1 MPRQIPTALM
11 LEDEHGDH
19 LRVSRRLKRNTV
31 HLTVGHGGSGC
42 HVDLTMEQARA
53 VAEYLRVLAGEGE
66 VAEVTAAPPT
76 PVEDEAKALVFG
88 DREDD
93 YGHPRQSFTRI
104 AALWSILLGD
114 KLEDGEWIA
123 PEDVARLMVAFK
135 LARDVANPKRDNR
148 VDGIGYLI
156 SLDRLETGR

>member
-1 MPRQIPTALM
+1 MTQIPTALM

-19 LRVSRRLKRNTV
+19 LRVARRVKRERV

-42 HVDLTMEQARA
+42 HVDLTLEQARA
-53 VAEYLRVLAGEGE
+53 VGEYLLTLAGEGE
-66 VAEVTAAPPT
+66 AADLSPASPV

-93 YGHPRQSFTRI
+93 YGHPRRSFTRI
-104 AALWSILLGD
+104 AALWSVLLGD

-123 PEDVARLMVAFK
+123 PDDVARMMVAFK
-135 LARDVANPKRDNR
+135 LSRDVSNAKRDNR
-148 VDGIGYLI
+148 VDAIGYLI